1 LIQILRI
8 NARWRASAGFA
19 AAKVPGV
26 NRLAGA
32 PKRPK
37 TASGTA
43 NAAFDVGKME
53 DCDRRDFTAR

>member
-8 NARWRASAGFA
+8 NAPSRASAGFA

-32 PKRPK
+32 PKRQK
-37 TASGTA
+37 AASGYA
-43 NAAFDVGKME
+43 DPAFGVGKME
-53 DCDRRDFTAR
+53 DCDRWDFTAR